1 MLQTHAPAIRLVIVF
16 ILDAF
21 STFHTN
27 TMSVRFR
34 FDPLSRAFSNW
45 SVFDENPQRLVWAE
59 NLYTSKC
66 IDFQMKTHFGALHHG
81 PKADFYQIFHS
92 KTAKTKSMHN
102 WGKKKKDLT
111 SENIMKCWPKTPL
124 CQFQAYFELLWR
136 VLISFSAKFGKGFLN
151 KCNFFNTPNKKGSQF
166 TVMLCKDTSTI
177 AKSAGL
183 HNQTVPGRS
192 GAAVFTSMLLWCLLC
207 LRWASKLFR
216 PPHQW
221 N

>member
-124 CQFQAYFELLWR
+124 S
-136 VLISFSAKFGKGFLN
+136 ISGLFWTTLKSV
-151 KCNFFNTPNKKGSQF
+151 NFF
-166 TVMLCKDTSTI
+166 LCKI
-177 AKSAGL
+177 WKRF
-183 HNQTVPGRS
+183 PE
-192 GAAVFTSMLLWCLLC
+192 
-207 LRWASKLFR
+207 
-216 PPHQW
+216 
-221 N
+221 